1 MVAVCAMVLPILKK
15 KLEIAE
21 LMLEHG
27 AGTCFNGTAYN
38 GTECSGTACNQLL
51 CTTAVLQT
59 NDLWA
64 RPAMWHSLRWHSL
77 QCSTTC
83 NGRICNVG
91 PPRGYLARPE
101 GAEDAGAPG
110 QLSLAVETGSLAFI
124 ASAADCLRE

>member
-1 MVAVCAMVLPILKK
+1 
-15 KLEIAE
+15 
-21 LMLEHG
+21 
-27 AGTCFNGTAYN
+27 
-38 GTECSGTACNQLL
+38 
-51 CTTAVLQT
+51 
-59 NDLWA
+59 
-64 RPAMWHSLRWHSL
+64 MWHSLRWHSL

-124 ASAADCLRE
+124 ASVQLIAYVNHLFLYAAGAELGPP